1 MTFAARALAHAR
13 GGPGRPA
20 RAAAVTELLE
30 FAAPFALSFALVSP
44 FYFAL
49 RARLLTFIAAATIVA
64 VAAYFLELAAENA
77 AGDLAGPTIVL
88 LLVAPVTEELLKL
101 GVSVPTGATYESSAG
116 AGAGFAATENGLYF
130 LAAWSEPTTTLIVLV
145 AVRALTDPL
154 LHITTCTLTSS
165 SWRGEPWALPA
176 GILVHI
182 GWNAM
187 SLFVLE
193 VNASDVHPDSLSEA
207 DPVRSPIL
215 IPLPTP
221 LRLRAFLSLIR
232 LPVRSPVPILIHFQI
247 LSSRPLLVGCF
258 YLQVPLVLLDAGQ
271 SRGRSATLLVT
282 PFREASLRSLQ

>member
-1 MTFAARALAHAR
+1 M
-13 GGPGRPA
+13 
-20 RAAAVTELLE
+20 TELLE

-193 VNASDVHPDSLSEA
+193 VNADVG
-207 DPVRSPIL
+207 V
-215 IPLPTP
+215 
-221 LRLRAFLSLIR
+221 
-232 LPVRSPVPILIHFQI
+232 V
-247 LSSRPLLVGCF
+247 LL
-258 YLQVPLVLLDAGQ
+258 LASALVLLGIYATARRAPSIEGGL
-271 SRGRSATLLVT
+271 SGRPPSFPWSGTRA
-282 PFREASLRSLQ
+282 